1 MNISQIY
8 IAVSIAV
15 LAIVAILVFAVSKN
29 RKEKRLTPLA
39 SFAFAFV
46 LAGILFSEDRFIG
59 YSLMGVGIILAI
71 IDMVNK
77 LKTNDWRKRR

>member
-15 LAIVAILVFAVSKN
+15 LAVIVALAFLTG
-29 RKEKRLTPLA
+29 RKRKTKGLTSLA

-46 LAGILFSEDRFIG
+46 LAGILFNENRFIG
-59 YSLMGVGIILAI
+59 YALMGVGALLAV
-71 IDMVNK
+71 IDIFNK
-77 LKTNDWRKRR
+77 SKQKE